1 MAGRRASDTEFSF
14 HPPKTPDVSAE
25 TDQPDPM
32 HRRNFR
38 NTKLRAGAA
47 LLVSA
52 VLAAGC
58 SDTAYLLHSV
68 KGHLDIMQAARPVDD
83 WLGEEGT
90 PATLKQRLLL
100 ARDIRRFAVSALQ
113 LPDNA
118 SYHRYALLS
127 RRSVVWNVVAAPA
140 YSLTLNTWCFPVT
153 GCVGYRGYFDE
164 HDAQLQADALR
175 AQGLEASVYGVPAY
189 STLGWTNW
197 LGGDPLL
204 STFIHYPQGELARMI
219 FHELAHQV
227 LYVKDDTAFNES
239 FATTVERLGSTAWL
253 ASQAS
258 PAAQVEYAIF
268 DARRQAFRA
277 LTARTRLK
285 LMAIYAPNSNPS
297 PNPLQLEA
305 MKAAAYTEFR
315 QSYAQLKESWGG
327 YARYDAWVAKA
338 NNAAFGAL
346 ASYDDWV
353 AAFEVVYSRH
363 PGDWAAFYGAVKQL
377 ADLPRAE
384 RTLRLQQLNRAHPG
398 GGPSGPAS
406 HGPAPA
412 G

>member
-1 MAGRRASDTEFSF
+1 
-14 HPPKTPDVSAE
+14 
-25 TDQPDPM
+25 M
-32 HRRNFR
+32 HQRNIR
-38 NTKLRAGAA
+38 KIRPWAGAA
-47 LLVSA
+47 LLA
-52 VLAAGC
+52 TAATAGC
-58 SDTAYLLHSV
+58 SDTTYLLHAA
-68 KGHLDIMQAARPVDD
+68 KGHLDILQAARPVDD
-83 WLGEEGT
+83 WLGEDGT
-90 PATLKQRLLL
+90 PAALKQRLLL
-100 ARDIRRFAVSALQ
+100 AQDIRRFAVSTLQ

-118 SYHRYALLS
+118 SYHRYAQLA
-127 RRSVVWNVVAAPA
+127 RHSVVWNVVAAPA
-140 YSLTLNTWCFPVT
+140 YSLTLKTWCFPVT

-164 HDAQLQADALR
+164 HEAQLEADTLR

-258 PAAQVEYAIF
+258 PVAQAEYAVF
-268 DARRQAFRA
+268 DTRRQAFRA
-277 LTARTRLK
+277 LAARTRQK
-285 LMAIYAPNSNPS
+285 LMAIYAPNSSPS
-297 PNPLQLEA
+297 PDPLQLEA
-305 MKAAAYTEFR
+305 LKSAAYAEFR

-363 PGDWAAFYGAVKQL
+363 PGDWAAFYAAVKQL

-398 GGPSGPAS
+398 GAPSGPAS
-406 HGPAPA
+406 SGPAPA